1 MGPACREGEAHIR
14 NGGTGENAQVGLF
27 RQVGQNEPL
36 PVAVQLVLAAGRG
49 EAESAAPGQR
59 LQQQMDLRVVPQR
72 LVVADSHSGGGDS
85 FLVKDAP
92 RAEVHLHSEPSGD
105 EPAQNLQLD
114 LSHETDVDLLQPL
127 VP

>member
-1 MGPACREGEAHIR
+1 
-14 NGGTGENAQVGLF
+14 
-27 RQVGQNEPL
+27 
-36 PVAVQLVLAAGRG
+36 
-49 EAESAAPGQR
+49 
-59 LQQQMDLRVVPQR
+59 MDLRIVAQGLKMTHPLHR